1 MHGNHPVSDVV
12 EWFKASRLAQ
22 RSEINDFPQVRILS
36 SLQNGGLSRA
46 AKGSDCKSD
55 AEASMVRVHQSPL
68 LSAQHV
74 ASINSNNLHIN
85 KSRSKVGIYLFHKE
99 INRK

>member
-22 RSEINDFPQVRILS
+22 RSEINDLSQVRILS

-46 AKGSDCKSD
+46 AKGADCKS
-55 AEASMVRVHQSPL
+55 AGQSPSMVRVHQSPL
-68 LSAQHV
+68 LSAHSTLQ
-74 ASINSNNLHIN
+74 A
-85 KSRSKVGIYLFHKE
+85 
-99 INRK
+99 